1 MTVLYG
7 ALNRA
12 ILPFNNFLKETF
24 LLQLAGK
31 LTHE

>member
-1 MTVLYG
+1 MYG
-7 ALNRA
+7 ALTRA
-12 ILPFNNFLKETF
+12 ILHFNIFLKETF